1 MKKIVRGNDFTL
13 RIPVRKIV
21 GGQMEKFPLP
31 ACEEVEVNLVN
42 AFRRRT
48 LAYSICVDDDSLIEA
63 TVRSSEMALGSYALE
78 VRGKLFGCSWR
89 SNEYEQIML
98 VDNNAKGDTEFGEV
112 IEGEDSVEM
121 DTAIVVLPPTAE
133 LGKLIESAGEA
144 IVKVDAKLSEVDV
157 RINKAV
163 GDAGAAT
170 DSANTAA
177 GYANEQADRAKAQA
191 DHPNIIGA
199 DGYWM
204 RWDEKTGAYV
214 RTDHYSKGSFDY
226 PTFDVVDGKLIA
238 CITEGDTDRFK
249 LSEDGHL
256 LVAQN

>member
-63 TVRSSEMALGSYALE
+63 TVRSSEMALGAYALE

-98 VDNNAKGDTEFGEV
+98 VDNNANGDTAFGEV

-121 DTAIVVLPPTAE
+121 DTAIVVLPPNVE

-157 RINKAV
+157 RIDKAV

-170 DSANTAA
+170 LSANAAA
-177 GYANEQADRAKAQA
+177 GYANEQGDRAKAQA

>member
-98 VDNNAKGDTEFGEV
+98 VDNNANGDTAFGEV

-121 DTAIVVLPPTAE
+121 DTAIAVLPPSVE

-144 IVKVDAKLSEVDV
+144 IGKVDAKLSEVDV

>member
-63 TVRSSEMALGSYALE
+63 TVRSSEMALGAYALE

-98 VDNNAKGDTEFGEV
+98 VDNNAKGDTAFGEV

-121 DTAIVVLPPTAE
+121 DTAIVVLPPNVE

-157 RINKAV
+157 RVNKAV
-163 GDAGAAT
+163 EDAGAAT

-177 GYANEQADRAKAQA
+177 GYANEQGDRAKALA
-191 DHPNIIGA
+191 EHPNIIGA

-214 RTDHYSKGSFDY
+214 RTDNYSKGSFDY

>member
-31 ACEEVEVNLVN
+31 ACEDIEVNLVN
-42 AFRRRT
+42 AYRRRT
-48 LAYSICVDDDSLIEA
+48 LEYSICVDDDSLIEA
-63 TVRSSEMALGSYALE
+63 RVRSSEMALGSYALE

-98 VDNNAKGDTEFGEV
+98 VDNNAKGDTAFGEV

-121 DTAIVVLPPTAE
+121 DTAIVVLPPNVE

-144 IVKVDAKLSEVDV
+144 IGKVDAKLSEVDV
-157 RINKAV
+157 RIDKAV

-170 DSANTAA
+170 ISANTAA
-177 GYANEQADRAKAQA
+177 GYANEQGDRAKALA
-191 DHPNIIGA
+191 DHPNIIGE

-204 RWDEKTGAYV
+204 KWNEETGEYEKT
-214 RTDHYSKGSFDY
+214 DKYSKGSFDY
-226 PTFDVVDGKLIA
+226 PTFDVVEGKLIA
-238 CITEGDTDRFK
+238 CITEGDMDRFK
-249 LSEDGHL
+249 LSEEGHL